1 MLPLE
6 IEKRI
11 ENPGLLENQFIQY
24 LIAGNWPIDQSKS
37 IAYEVLTDYRNVS
50 GRTNAQ
56 FFTGTFIQS
65 QTNI

>member
-37 IAYEVLTDYRNVS
+37 IAYESYIGSTMEIRVS
-50 GRTNAQ
+50 N
-56 FFTGTFIQS
+56 
-65 QTNI
+65 